1 MSFSINTNVASLQ
14 AQDYLQADQAFQNK
28 TINEVTSGLRIVN
41 SGDDAAGLAVANQYR
56 STESVLTQGIQ
67 NASQGQ
73 SELQIA
79 DGGLSNISQ
88 LLDRASTLA
97 TESASGTF
105 TGDRATLNNEYQSV
119 LSEINRQAQ
128 SIGLN
133 SGGTFAKNLS
143 VFIGG
148 GNGTTSADEITN
160 GSVSIDLSKSTVDT
174 QSLGLQGY
182 SAGYQVTTASQADSG
197 FYDLS
202 NASAT
207 SVSNIIANTNGG
219 ATTTSFDI
227 SGPGFSGGAGG
238 AITVNVNLANV
249 GDTAEL
255 ATAIN
260 AGITAAAQAGTAQAA
275 AFQSA
280 NIQAVIHTGTD
291 GAQQLQFT
299 SSNSAFEVTAGDAT
313 ANGLMGNLTGQ
324 SAGGL
329 ASGATDVGEAVDTNS
344 AFISDGT
351 QQTAGL
357 VYTNLASNATAAD
370 ADTQSLV
377 IVANN
382 ADGVPQS
389 TTVTMAAG
397 AAADLT
403 MDQAV
408 AQINQQLQATG
419 NAALQSIVAS
429 DDGGASGTGQIYF
442 SDNSTTPF
450 TVSVGQSTNTAGA
463 DIAATGLSAGVPSTT
478 QSSVV
483 GLSATSAIDSQ
494 AGAESAVTA
503 LANAVTTLG
512 NAQAAVGRGENLF
525 NYATNLAQSQL
536 TNDTTAESGIRDANM
551 ATEAANLTKAQIML
565 QAGVAALAQANSAPQ
580 NILSLLKS

>member
-1 MSFSINTNVASLQ
+1 VSFSINTNVASLQ
-14 AQDYLQADQAFQNK
+14 AQNYLQADQTFQNQ

-41 SGDDAAGLAVANQYR
+41 SGDDAAGLAVANGYR
-56 STESVLTQGIQ
+56 STEAVLTQGIQ

-105 TGDRATLNNEYQSV
+105 TGDRSTLNNEYQSV

-148 GNGTTSADEITN
+148 GNGSTSAAQITN
-160 GSVSIDLSKSTVDT
+160 GSVSVDLSNATVDT

-182 SAGYQVTTASQADSG
+182 SAGYQTMTASQADSG

-207 SVSNIIANTNGG
+207 SVSNVIANTNTTG
-219 ATTTSFDI
+219 TTSFVI

-249 GDTAEL
+249 GDTTQL

-260 AGITAAAQAGTAQAA
+260 AGITAAEQTGTAQAG
-275 AFQSA
+275 AFTAA
-280 NIQAVIHTGTD
+280 NIQAVIHTGKD

-329 ASGATDVGEAVDTNS
+329 ASGATDVGEDVSTAS
-344 AFISDGT
+344 AFVADGT
-351 QQTAGL
+351 QQITGL
-357 VYTNLASNATAAD
+357 AYTNLASNATAAD
-370 ADTQSLV
+370 ADTQSLA
-377 IVANN
+377 ITANN

-389 TTVTMAAG
+389 ATVTMVAG
-397 AAADLT
+397 TSADLT
-403 MDQAV
+403 MDNAI

-442 SDNSTTPF
+442 SDASSNPF
-450 TVSVGQSTNTAGA
+450 TVTVGQSTNTAGA
-463 DIAATGLSAGVPSTT
+463 DIATTGLSAGVPSTN
-478 QSSVV
+478 QSSQV
-483 GLSATSAIDSQ
+483 GLSATSAIDTE
-494 AGAESAVTA
+494 AGAQSAVSA
-503 LANAVTTLG
+503 LASAVTTLG

-580 NILSLLKS
+580 NILSLLKG